1 MAIAKTR
8 GKWIC
13 AKKDNRKYLPE
24 GAAGEEGVTSVFCVA
39 CLVGLVKL
47 KLGVAIEKL
56 GARRGR
62 RWEQGVWK
70 RQWTLR
76 QVGEGG
82 VQEARTEWIW
92 G

>member
-39 CLVGLVKL
+39 CLVGLVEL
-47 KLGVAIEKL
+47 KLGGGHRK
-56 GARRGR
+56 
-62 RWEQGVWK
+62 
-70 RQWTLR
+70 
-76 QVGEGG
+76 VGS
-82 VQEARTEWIW
+82 
-92 G
+92 